1 MEKLAGRSR
10 VLNWEYPGLG
20 QVDLTTRQYTILALL
35 LDVDEKIVTDT
46 AREMNCMLDIPEVFQ
61 SVIHDLLENS

>member
-20 QVDLTTRQYTILALL
+20 QVDLTIRQYTIFALFGGE
-35 LDVDEKIVTDT
+35 DEKIIRDT
-46 AREMNCMLDIPEVFQ
+46 ALEMDCMLDIPEVFQ